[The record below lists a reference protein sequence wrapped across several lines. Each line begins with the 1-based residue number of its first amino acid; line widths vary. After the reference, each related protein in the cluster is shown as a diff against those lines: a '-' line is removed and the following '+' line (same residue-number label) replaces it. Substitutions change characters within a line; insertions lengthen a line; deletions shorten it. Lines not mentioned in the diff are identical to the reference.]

1 MCLCANYTPYT
12 LPYNN
17 YFRKC
22 FTCFAL
28 NLMIYA
34 DTAVS
39 VPNVTVNLS
48 MCGYEYVFDMK
59 TFEFYSL

>member
-1 MCLCANYTPYT
+1 MVIALFYVSVCNYTPYT

-22 FTCFAL
+22 FTCLAL

-34 DTAVS
+34 DDDYTAVS
-39 VPNVTVNLS
+39 APCVT
-48 MCGYEYVFDMK
+48 GFQ
-59 TFEFYSL
+59 F